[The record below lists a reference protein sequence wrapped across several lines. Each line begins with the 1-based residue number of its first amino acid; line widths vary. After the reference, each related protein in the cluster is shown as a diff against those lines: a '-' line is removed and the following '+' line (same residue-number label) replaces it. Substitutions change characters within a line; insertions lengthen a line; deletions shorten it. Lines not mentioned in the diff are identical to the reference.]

1 MPRKRIGIR
10 KPSGIRQ
17 ADWDSYPDHLKN
29 KIIRKREEREAKANL
44 LNPAD
49 FAKGIVAAEA
59 GLPMDIMQLF
69 SPGGGMSWAE
79 RFTKMQPSGT
89 PGYEEYSFLP
99 QYKHTTPDLYHRM
112 GGTPGSGSGLAGE
125 LLAPGAM
132 ITAPFMGLSKG
143 KKILDRVFKAGER
156 VFTSGPINSTV
167 ELIGKVQKDIEKG
180 KTNVARIDKT
190 TGEPVINIDYLLANK
205 FRDANN
211 KEQILYNKKDIEYSG
226 FREFLEEEK
235 KKGSAIPLTKV
246 QEFWDKNNLDIR
258 ETWFGGFTSSYNLE
272 GGTNQRSLA
281 ISYHGKQR
289 PMSQDSL
296 EKMNEISQHEYKKDF
311 DELSSSQQQNIEMSY
326 SKWYKDDATL
336 MDRSRTQVSQMFED
350 DTSQM
355 HHGKPNILFHMRM
368 DDRMGVGDQT
378 GEKILNVFEIQSD
391 WYARANREGIYN
403 LEAYDDKIAEL
414 LRENTIL
421 EQQKTP
427 NSSVSELAEIHTKQE
442 ANEKASKKLS
452 DELRLVRSEMEN
464 QDAAPKAPF
473 VMPGKQEEWLGLALK
488 RILKLAVDEGYDRIT
503 FGSREIQGKIYPG
516 SVTPVHEFKVEKIK
530 RSEEIKLPKK
540 VLNPDG
546 SIKSSFTITSGEK
559 KPYYVRPYDIHGNLI
574 SGPNPE
580 REIRYYNEETLRNMF
595 GDTIFERIK
604 SKAKTGRSTKVK
616 VKEGETPDYGLENL
630 NVLYDITLP
639 SIIKKPP
646 FNKYNL
652 ELEQVPMGM
661 EINRSEIQAANQ
673 QFTIDENFLRDRGIT
688 VNDQGGDPTFTYT
701 NTNGNEITAPI
712 EGLLASAE
720 EGLLAA
726 PPGGIDVD
734 SIRTAARN
742 IQERLEF
749 GIQGSLQNL
758 PAPVPSNTSG
768 FVTMDELVNPG
779 GFINRVD
786 RYQHPLHRTRASAD
800 ARQQLED
807 KGITFNINDDGSI
820 IWQGPN
826 DVHTSSSGYLEDYRS
841 TGGDLFETPPEVK
854 LMREIEITNILDQ
867 VELNS
872 PRVSEESILV
882 DRQYLNLM
890 DPETREV
897 ELSHVE
903 GALGSRNIKVLFD
916 PETGRPKFNW
926 ADSPSADKWSAN
938 EMVNRGVNDIQYN
951 LMKRYEVAGSPNV
964 PKEEVLDVTRAE
976 VMPFHL
982 SQDMDGNL
990 PWSHDEWLENRDIVH
1005 IEGVTTPTNQQILP
1019 PGPPVLTDNFLE
1031 ISPDTPPSDIVSRQ
1045 FNSNPT
1051 VTNAR
1056 ENLEE
1061 LGGGIRIAWHS
1072 EAPYLSFSSDDLLS
1086 HAEDM
1091 GPGEI
1096 PTSYRGVDDFLQA
1109 LDDGDF
1115 GPNAQWDED
1124 EIRHYVRIINDRVR
1138 PDNFQVPNELEH
1150 IPLPEEGPDVQYT
1163 GLNTG
1168 QQALTAPPQS
1178 IPINEI
1184 NFQEV
1189 MESMNQWDPSDSRN
1203 RQIFDSLRNSAQV
1216 DLVGIKAEAKD
1227 LYDRFGIEVDISSP
1241 TPAFIMGDNSYTA
1254 EGISDFDWHDL
1265 TDGEIANI
1273 NEYVENIVVGNE
1285 RLRESVGN
1293 NLQLIGLNEP
1303 AGLLTQQNV
1312 QPSLTKRAV
1321 GDQPKQW
1328 SVKLTDKLKEALKEG
1343 PMPYG
1348 LIPPGILAAQAANQQ
1363 QSLLE

>member
-1 MPRKRIGIR
+1 MRRRQGLRPRSHIR
-10 KPSGIRQ
+10 RSPTVSEKLMGQTHAIARPPTAVTKSYGASGDIWDILRFGSPTALLSKGLITPEQYASLMEQQ
-17 ADWDSYPDHLKN
+17 ASAEDPLPRYD
-29 KIIRKREEREAKANL
+29 EERQKLMEG
-44 LNPAD
+44 P
-49 FAKGIVAAEA
+49 
-59 GLPMDIMQLF
+59 LPVKPL
-69 SPGGGMSWAE
+69 E
-79 RFTKMQPSGT
+79 EPSV
-89 PGYEEYSFLP
+89 EILS
-99 QYKHTTPDLYHRM
+99 
-112 GGTPGSGSGLAGE
+112 E
-125 LLAPGAM
+125 LLADPTNIFLGGVGMAGM
-132 ITAPFMGLSKG
+132 TS
-143 KKILDRVFKAGER
+143 KKILDRVFKAGKR

-167 ELIGKVQKDIEKG
+167 ELMGKVQKDIGKG

-258 ETWFGGFTSSYNLE
+258 ETWFGGFTDSYNLE

-350 DTSQM
+350 DTSRM

-421 EQQKTP
+421 EQQKAP
-427 NSSVSELAEIHTKQE
+427 NMSVDELAGIHAKKE

-503 FGSREIQGKIYPG
+503 FGSREIQGKIYP
-516 SVTPVHEFKVEKIK
+516 SQITPVHEFKVEKIK

-546 SIKSSFTITSGEK
+546 SIKNSFTITSGEK
-559 KPYYVRPYDIHGNLI
+559 KPYYVRPYDIHGDLI
-574 SGPNPE
+574 SGPDPE

-652 ELEQVPMGM
+652 ELEQVPMGK

-867 VELNS
+867 VKLNS
-872 PRVSEESILV
+872 PIEESILV

-1005 IEGVTTPTNQQILP
+1005 IEGVTTPTNQQALP
-1019 PGPPVLTDNFLE
+1019 PG
-1031 ISPDTPPSDIVSRQ
+1031 
-1045 FNSNPT
+1045 
-1051 VTNAR
+1051 
-1056 ENLEE
+1056 
-1061 LGGGIRIAWHS
+1061 
-1072 EAPYLSFSSDDLLS
+1072 
-1086 HAEDM
+1086 
-1091 GPGEI
+1091 
-1096 PTSYRGVDDFLQA
+1096 
-1109 LDDGDF
+1109 
-1115 GPNAQWDED
+1115 
-1124 EIRHYVRIINDRVR
+1124 
-1138 PDNFQVPNELEH
+1138 
-1150 IPLPEEGPDVQYT
+1150 
-1163 GLNTG
+1163 
-1168 QQALTAPPQS
+1168 PPQS

-1189 MESMNQWDPSDSRN
+1189 IEASNQWDISNPRN
-1203 RQIFDSLRNSAQV
+1203 RQIFDSLGDNIQS
-1216 DLVGIKAEAKD
+1216 DLVGIKADAKD
-1227 LYDRFGIEVDISSP
+1227 LFDRFGIEADYSSERVR
-1241 TPAFIMGDNSYTA
+1241 FYMGERINLDDPSYTA
-1254 EGISDFDWHDL
+1254 TDISDLDWHDL
-1265 TDGEIANI
+1265 TDGEIADL
-1273 NEYVENIVVGNE
+1273 NEYVENIVVQNDRFHR
-1285 RLRESVGN
+1285 RLREAEGD
-1293 NLQLIGLNEP
+1293 NLEIVEFNEP

>member
-1 MPRKRIGIR
+1 MRRRQGLRPR
-10 KPSGIRQ
+10 SHIRQ
-17 ADWDSYPDHLKN
+17 SPTVSEKLMGQTHAIARPPTAVTKSYGASGDIWDIL
-29 KIIRKREEREAKANL
+29 R
-44 LNPAD
+44 
-49 FAKGIVAAEA
+49 FG
-59 GLPMDIMQLF
+59 
-69 SPGGGMSWAE
+69 SP
-79 RFTKMQPSGT
+79 
-89 PGYEEYSFLP
+89 
-99 QYKHTTPDLYHRM
+99 
-112 GGTPGSGSGLAGE
+112 
-125 LLAPGAM
+125 
-132 ITAPFMGLSKG
+132 TALLSKG
-143 KKILDRVFKAGER
+143 LITPEQYASLMEHQASAENPLPRYAEERQELIEGPLPVKPLEDPSVEFLSEIFGDPTNVLLGGVGMAGMASKKILNRVFKAGDPL
-156 VFTSGPINSTV
+156 FSSSPLNSTV

-211 KEQILYNKKDIEYSG
+211 KEQILYNKKDVEYSG
-226 FREFLEEEK
+226 FREFLEEEQ
-235 KKGSAIPLTKV
+235 KKGSAISLTKI

-258 ETWFGGFTSSYNLE
+258 ETWFGGFTSSYNMP

-296 EKMNEISQHEYKKDF
+296 KKMNEISQHEYKKDF
-311 DELSSSQQQNIEMSY
+311 DELSSAQQQNIEMSY

-350 DTSQM
+350 DTSRM

-421 EQQKTP
+421 EQQKAP
-427 NSSVSELAEIHTKQE
+427 NMSVPELAEIHAKQK
-442 ANEKASKKLS
+442 ANEEASTKLS
-452 DELRLVRSEMEN
+452 DELRLVRSEMDS

-488 RILKLAVDEGYDRIT
+488 RILKLAVDEGYDRVT

-530 RSEEIKLPKK
+530 RSEKINLPKK
-540 VLNPDG
+540 ELNPDG
-546 SIKSSFTITSGEK
+546 SIKNSVTKTTGDK
-559 KPYYVRPYDIHGNLI
+559 YPYYVRPYDIHGDLI
-574 SGPNPE
+574 SGPDPE
-580 REIRYYNEETLRNMF
+580 REIRYYNEKTLRNMF

-604 SKAKTGRSTKVK
+604 SKAKTGRATKVK
-616 VKEGETPDYGLENL
+616 VEEGETPDYGLENL

-639 SIIKKPP
+639 KIIKKPP

-661 EINRSEIQAANQ
+661 ELNRNEIQAANQ
-673 QFTIDENFLRDRGIT
+673 QFNIDENFLRDRGII
-688 VNDQGGDPTFTYT
+688 VNDQGGEPTFTFTQYDGDPGAHRT
-701 NTNGNEITAPI
+701 EVTAPI

-720 EGLLAA
+720 EGLLVA

-749 GIQGSLQNL
+749 GIQGSLQDL

-779 GFINRVD
+779 GFTNRID

-807 KGITFNINDDGSI
+807 KGITFNVYEDGRILWS
-820 IWQGPN
+820 GPN
-826 DVHTSSSGYLEDYRS
+826 DVHTSSNGYLEDYRS
-841 TGGDLFETPPEVK
+841 AGGHPTVIPPEVE

-872 PRVSEESILV
+872 PIRESILV

-890 DPETREV
+890 NPETREV

-938 EMVNRGVNDIQYN
+938 EMAMARGASDIQYN

-1005 IEGVTTPTNQQILP
+1005 IEGVTTPTNQQALP
-1019 PGPPVLTDNFLE
+1019 
-1031 ISPDTPPSDIVSRQ
+1031 
-1045 FNSNPT
+1045 
-1051 VTNAR
+1051 
-1056 ENLEE
+1056 
-1061 LGGGIRIAWHS
+1061 
-1072 EAPYLSFSSDDLLS
+1072 
-1086 HAEDM
+1086 
-1091 GPGEI
+1091 
-1096 PTSYRGVDDFLQA
+1096 
-1109 LDDGDF
+1109 
-1115 GPNAQWDED
+1115 
-1124 EIRHYVRIINDRVR
+1124 
-1138 PDNFQVPNELEH
+1138 
-1150 IPLPEEGPDVQYT
+1150 
-1163 GLNTG
+1163 
-1168 QQALTAPPQS
+1168 APPQS

-1189 MESMNQWDPSDSRN
+1189 IEASNQWDISNPRN
-1203 RQIFDSLRNSAQV
+1203 RQIFDSLGEGDQS
-1216 DLVGIKAEAKD
+1216 DLLGIKADAKD
-1227 LYDRFGIEVDISSP
+1227 LFDRFGIEADYSSERVRFYIGERINLDDP
-1241 TPAFIMGDNSYTA
+1241 SYTA
-1254 EGISDFDWHDL
+1254 SDISDLDWHDL
-1265 TDGEIANI
+1265 TDGEIADL
-1273 NEYVENIVVGNE
+1273 NEYVENIVVQNDRFRR
-1285 RLRESVGN
+1285 RLREAEGD
-1293 NLQLIGLNEP
+1293 NLEIVEFNEP

-1321 GDQPKQW
+1321 GEQPKQW
-1328 SVKLTDKLKEALKEG
+1328 SVKLTNKLKEALKEG